1 MTKRKTSKH
10 EIQLILTALG
20 TGDVH
25 GKRGKKIYTFITP
38 VIEVPPVIIKSTVGS
53 ERPERLIML
62 SAAFQQPEITVSF
75 SQFCVAQR
83 PDSNPSPP
91 STAPLFAGSET

>member
-25 GKRGKKIYTFITP
+25 GKRGEKKIYTFITP
-38 VIEVPPVIIKSTVGS
+38 EIEVPPVIIKSTVGS
-53 ERPERLIML
+53 ERLERLIML
-62 SAAFQQPEITVSF
+62 SAAFQQP
-75 SQFCVAQR
+75 
-83 PDSNPSPP
+83 
-91 STAPLFAGSET
+91 